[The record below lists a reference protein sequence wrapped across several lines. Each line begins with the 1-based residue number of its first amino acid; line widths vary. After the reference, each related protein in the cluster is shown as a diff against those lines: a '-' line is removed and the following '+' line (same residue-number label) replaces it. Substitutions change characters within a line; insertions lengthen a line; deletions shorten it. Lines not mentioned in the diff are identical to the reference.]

1 MADKLSK
8 VTTLDRAAAA
18 ARFDYDLVDPERRDA
33 LREDARQIRLRLIE
47 TAGAMMD
54 IGERLVRSRSVLPH
68 GTWLPWLAV
77 ETGMSVQWARNCINL
92 FLRFA
97 DQPLLLSDLD
107 LALPPTAII
116 RLVAAP
122 EAAWEDVV
130 DRVREGE
137 KLRVVDVEDVIKD
150 HREREKAAEGKAP
163 RVRSSVT
170 ANTGAVPAVDA
181 LRKLADRARDEL
193 IPRTVERMRAMLQVL
208 EAAEERLTTG
218 PKVTATELQKLRE
231 DAQWLADALEQ
242 LTQRRA
248 DSRTHLVH
256 KTFLDRSAYEPGPWA
271 DVAAF
276 LADIASSED
285 CAATIRK
292 AGPADFVRRG
302 VKVLRGV
309 LSSPSPEPAQPKLPK
324 GLGSIEDALR
334 MDCIVC
340 LEDGKKVQDLGEHL
354 ATLGVTP
361 QDYRRKWGLP
371 AEYPMQSPRQIMRH
385 GATFEVDY
393 ETGAMHRLTIEADE
407 AAGSE

>member
-8 VTTLDRAAAA
+8 VTMLDHAAAA
-18 ARFDYDLVDPERRDA
+18 ARFNYDVVAPERREA

-68 GTWLPWLAV
+68 GTWLPWLVA

-92 FLRFA
+92 FLKFA

-107 LALPPTAII
+107 LALTPTAIV

-137 KLRVVDVEDVIKD
+137 KLRVVDVEDVIKG

-163 RVRSSVT
+163 RKQSSVAAGAGT
-170 ANTGAVPAVDA
+170 AAVSA
-181 LRKLADRARDEL
+181 LHKLADHARDKL
-193 IPRTVERMRAMLQVL
+193 VPQTIGRMRAMLQVL
-208 EAAEERLTTG
+208 EAAEERLITG
-218 PKVTATELQKLRE
+218 PKVTSVELQKLRE
-231 DAQWLADALEQ
+231 DAQWLTDALEQ

-248 DSRTHLVH
+248 ASQTHLVH
-256 KTFLDRSAYEPGPWA
+256 KTFLDRPLYEPGPWA
-271 DVAAF
+271 EAAAF
-276 LADIASSED
+276 LADIASSEG
-285 CAATIRK
+285 CAATIRE
-292 AGPADFVRRG
+292 AGPASFVQRG

-309 LSSPSPEPAQPKLPK
+309 LGDPAPEPVQPKLPK
-324 GLGSIEDALR
+324 GLRSIEDALA
-334 MDCIVC
+334 MDSIVC
-340 LEDGKKVQDLGEHL
+340 LEDGKKVEDLRAHL
-354 ATLGVTP
+354 ATLGISP
-361 QDYRRKWGLP
+361 QDHRHKWGLP
-371 AEYPMQSPRQIMRH
+371 AEYPMQAPRRILRH

-393 ETGAMHRLTIEADE
+393 ETGVLHSLTIDADE
-407 AAGSE
+407 TAESE

>member
-1 MADKLSK
+1 MAGKLSK
-8 VTTLDRAAAA
+8 VTTLDRGAAAA
-18 ARFDYDLVDPERRDA
+18 HFDYDVVAAERRDA

-68 GTWLPWLAV
+68 GTWLPWLAT

-92 FLRFA
+92 YLRFA

-107 LALPPTAII
+107 LALPPTAIV

-137 KLRVVDVEDVIKD
+137 KMRVADVEEVIRD
-150 HREREKAAEGKAP
+150 HRDRERTAEGKVQRA
-163 RVRSSVT
+163 RSSLV
-170 ANTGAVPAVDA
+170 ADTGAIPAVDA
-181 LRKLADRARDEL
+181 LRRLADRARDEL
-193 IPRTVERMRAMLQVL
+193 VPQTVKRMRMMLQVL

-218 PKVTATELQKLRE
+218 PRVTKAELQNLWK
-231 DAQWLADALEQ
+231 DAQWLTDALEQ

-256 KTFLDRSAYEPGPWA
+256 KTFLDRSAYEVGPWA
-271 DVAAF
+271 DAAAF

-285 CAATIRK
+285 CAVTLRSTE
-292 AGPADFVRRG
+292 PADFVRRG
-302 VKVLRGV
+302 VKALRGV
-309 LSSPSPEPAQPKLPK
+309 LSNSSPEPVPPKLPK
-324 GLGSIEDALR
+324 GLRNVEDALT
-334 MDCIVC
+334 MDSIVC
-340 LEDGKKVQDLGEHL
+340 LEDGKKVEDLGEHL
-354 ATLGVTP
+354 AKLGLSP

-371 AEYPMQSPRQIMRH
+371 AEYPMQSPRKIMRH
-385 GATFEVDY
+385 GATFEVDF
-393 ETGAMHRLTIEADE
+393 ETGARHRLTIEANE
-407 AAGSE
+407 TARPE